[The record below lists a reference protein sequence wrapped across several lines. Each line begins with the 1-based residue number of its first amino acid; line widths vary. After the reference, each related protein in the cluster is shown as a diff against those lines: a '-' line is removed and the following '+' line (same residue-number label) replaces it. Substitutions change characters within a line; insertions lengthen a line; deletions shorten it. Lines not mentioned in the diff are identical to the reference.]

1 MSHERASSTHSD
13 GFAPHELLAP
23 YAQRHAGTF
32 YFDTLEQSEDGPAI
46 VLIHGNGDEADTWR
60 HVIPAL
66 SRTYRVIA
74 PDLPGF
80 GRSIV
85 RDSGDLNALSSGV
98 RELIEALGLERVA
111 LVGSSL
117 GAAVASTVAVG
128 LSQRVSSLTL
138 IGGTIP
144 GLRDPRA
151 EVNPG
156 IQAMLEPGVGEAY
169 YTGLRDQGQ
178 DAAYATLKPYYANLS
193 GLSASDRSFL
203 RERVW
208 ARVWS
213 DTQRTAFFAALR
225 SLFEIGLPSL
235 MPKLTGLPLQLIWG
249 ERDQIVPLAA
259 AHGMLAALPQARLEV
274 IAGAGHLP
282 QQERPEAVIGVLKRF
297 VG

>member
-1 MSHERASSTHSD
+1 MTHGD
-13 GFAPHELLAP
+13 GFAPHPALEPFSRRL
-23 YAQRHAGTF
+23 GGMF
-32 YFDTLEQSEDGPAI
+32 YYDTLEWAANGPTM

-60 HVIPAL
+60 HIVPVL
-66 SRTYRVIA
+66 SRTHRVIA

-80 GRSIV
+80 GRSAP
-85 RDSGDLNALSSGV
+85 RDSGDLTALAAGV
-98 RELIEALGLERVA
+98 NELIDALGLEQVA

-117 GAAVASTVAVG
+117 GAAVASSVAVA
-128 LSQRVSSLTL
+128 LPKHASSLTI
-138 IGGTIP
+138 IGGTVP
-144 GLRDPRA
+144 GLPGTQP

-178 DAAYATLKPYYANLS
+178 DAAYATLEPYYANLS
-193 GLSASDRSFL
+193 GLSVSDQSFL

-225 SLFEIGLPSL
+225 SMFNPGHLSSRLETI
-235 MPKLTGLPLQLIWG
+235 PLQLIWG
-249 ERDQIVPLAA
+249 EHDQIIPITV
-259 AHGMLAALPQARLEV
+259 AHGILAALPQARLEV

-282 QQERPEAVIGVLKRF
+282 HQERPERVLSVLAGF
-297 VG
+297 LG